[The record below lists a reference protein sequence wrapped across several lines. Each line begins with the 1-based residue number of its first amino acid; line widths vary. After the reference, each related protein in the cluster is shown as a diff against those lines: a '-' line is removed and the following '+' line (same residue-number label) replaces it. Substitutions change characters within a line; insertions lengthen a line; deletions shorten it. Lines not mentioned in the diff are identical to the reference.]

1 MQIHTV
7 EQLENLSLK
16 ELYEKQK
23 EITQNE
29 IQSICQ
35 TDQKLA
41 SRIHISELVGML
53 VKVLEDETLFNV
65 LDDIDSEKVTLTY
78 VEDARNLINE
88 LVFIINYNNNYNY

>member
-7 EQLENLSLK
+7 EQLEKLSLK

-29 IQSICQ
+29 IQAICE

-41 SRIHISELVGML
+41 SKIHISELVGMM
-53 VKVLEDETLFNV
+53 VKVLDDESLFNV
-65 LDDIDSEKVTLTY
+65 LDDSDFEKVTLSY
-78 VEDARNLINE
+78 VEDARNLVNE
-88 LVFIINYNNNYNY
+88 

>member
-29 IQSICQ
+29 IQSICE

-53 VKVLEDETLFNV
+53 VKVLDDESLFNV
-65 LDDIDSEKVTLTY
+65 LDDVNFENVTLSY
-78 VEDARNLINE
+78 IEDARNLINE
-88 LVFIINYNNNYNY
+88 